1 MLDPHNSESKKIIRK
16 VISLA
21 KVKLSATQFELFE
34 NFAEGWFAHVPF
46 HDLQQKT
53 PQQLVDGTLSQWE
66 FMRQRSPGEYKRRIF
81 NPTQK
86 TDGWES
92 DQTILQFLL
101 DDQPFLVDTIS
112 TEINRKG
119 FSINLVIHFGGVKIV
134 RDDKKNIKKI
144 LHFDAD
150 APNALSEAPIYIEI
164 DKENDPEKLKDLQ
177 EGLDEVVRD
186 ARLAVSDWRHIEAQV
201 RVALKEMGEAP
212 PPVSGEELQE
222 AKAFF
227 HWLLDNNFTFLGYR
241 KYDFKTG
248 KKSALRLVPES
259 GLGVLQSN
267 VTHDD
272 KRIRYCAELPDKAC
286 EMAIAKSPFCLL
298 AKTNTR
304 STVHGNRYTDF
315 VSLKRFNKA
324 GEIIGEHWFIGLYT
338 SPVYTENPKVIP
350 IVRLKVAAVLQRS
363 GLPPNGHSYKALRHI
378 LDTLP
383 RDDLFQASVDEL
395 FQLGMGISQLQ
406 DRRCIRLF
414 MRKDVFERFVSC
426 LVYLPRDDFDMAL
439 CYRMQ
444 DILKEAL
451 QGVEI
456 SYETSFSDAILARI
470 HFTVRISPD
479 KAHIDDIDEI
489 EKKLI
494 AAGQSWNDGL
504 YDHLEKRLGKAKA
517 DELIPYYRR
526 AFPAGY
532 REVMTP
538 AEAVFD
544 VEHIESLTQENTLEM
559 ALYRSRGASE
569 RMVRFK
575 LFHPK
580 ETIPLSDAIPIL
592 EKMGLR
598 VIGEQPYHIVIKDGR
613 AVWINDFNMYY
624 SKDHPINI
632 EENRQIF
639 QEAFKRIWFGQAEHD
654 GFSALVLGAH
664 LGWREISMLR
674 AYAKYLRQI
683 GFSLSQEYM
692 ERALTN
698 NPVLTRLLVQLFN
711 HRFDPSLQEN
721 EGHDLIISGL
731 EADFRLA
738 LKPVTNLDEDRIL
751 RMFLNLIQST
761 VRTNYFQVCSSPLTS
776 WECSQHDSVT
786 HLVDACP
793 VSLNPMGIGIES
805 SPKPYISFKFN
816 PVEIVDLPLPHP
828 AHEIFV
834 YSPRFEGLHL
844 RAGKVARGGIRWSD
858 RREDF
863 RTEVLGLMKAQQV
876 KNAVIVPAGAKGGF
890 VAKCLPEEGTREEIM
905 AEGIH
910 CYQNFIRGLL
920 DLTDNRSG
928 ETIVF
933 PEKVVRY
940 DEQDPYLVVAA
951 DKGTATFSD
960 IANAIAAEYGF
971 WLGDAFASGGSTGY
985 DHKKI
990 GITARGAWE
999 SVKQNAQ
1006 QMDLDIDAKPF
1017 TVLGIGD
1024 MAGDVFGN
1032 GMLLSKQIKLV
1043 AAFNGLHIF
1052 LDPNPDPKVSFKER
1066 SRLFKLSRS
1075 SWEDYN
1081 PSLISKG
1088 GGVYKRSLKAI
1099 KLSKQ
1104 MKDMLKVESEALT
1117 PSEIVHLLLKMDV
1130 DLLWNGGIGTY
1141 VKASTESH
1149 LDAGDRA
1156 NDTVRVNGNELAC
1169 RMVGEGGN
1177 LGFTQLGRIEYE
1189 LSGGRINTDFID
1201 NSGGV
1206 ACSDQEVNIK
1216 ILLNEVVA
1224 QGKLTESKRNQLL
1237 ADMTDDVA
1245 HIVLHNNYRQVRAI
1259 TLSVEQSH
1267 KYLGLYAR
1275 FMKRFVREG
1284 KLDLALE
1291 FLPDDGVLMARHAA
1305 GKGLTRPELA
1315 ILQAYSKNI
1324 LKDEIT
1330 QSDLSSDPFVAH
1342 YVQYAFPVVLQKRY
1356 AAFMGQHRLH
1366 QEIVSTQLSN
1376 ALITNMGVTFVYQM
1390 VDETQASPV
1399 DIARAYI
1406 VVREIFDSEGYWNAI
1421 EALDISAA
1429 LQIEMNLEVIR
1440 LTRRSVRWFLRN
1452 QPKSFDVETMIT
1464 LFSHGVEK
1472 VKKLLPQLMP
1482 ETEKSYIREKS
1493 MEWIEAGVPSTM
1505 AESIAGL
1512 RILFASLNVIEAAT
1526 SKKVDVEQVATVYFA
1541 LEDRLSLGEFR
1552 ELINNYPVESHW
1564 MILARSAVKGD
1575 LDRQQ
1580 RILTLE
1586 VLKLKD
1592 KSKRIEACLDAWIE
1606 TRKTFIEHWQSLFA
1620 EIKFSATLEYAMLL
1634 VSMRALSDIAVFET

>member
-1 MLDPHNSESKKIIRK
+1 MLDPHHSESKKIISK
-16 VISLA
+16 VISMA
-21 KVKLSATQFELFE
+21 KGKLSAAQFRLFE
-34 NFAEGWFAHVPF
+34 SFAEGWFAHVPL
-46 HDLQQKT
+46 HDLQQKST
-53 PQQLVDGTLSQWE
+53 QQLLDGVLSQWD
-66 FMRQRSPGEYKRRIF
+66 FMSQRSPGEYKRRIF
-81 NPTQK
+81 NPTQEK
-86 TDGWES
+86 DGWES
-92 DQTILQFLL
+92 DQTILQFVL

-119 FSINLVIHFGGVKIV
+119 FSINFIIHFGGVKIV
-134 RDDKKNIKKI
+134 RNDHKKIKNI
-144 LHFDAD
+144 LPFDAQVQ
-150 APNALSEAPIYIEI
+150 NALSEAPIYIEI
-164 DKENDPEKLKDLQ
+164 DKESDPEKLKDLQ
-177 EGLDEVVRD
+177 EGLDHVVRD
-186 ARLAVSDWRHIEAQV
+186 ARLAVSDWHHIEAQV
-201 RVALKEMGEAP
+201 HAALKEMDEAP
-212 PPVSGEELQE
+212 PPVSEEERQE
-222 AKAFF
+222 VKAFF
-227 HWLLDNNFTFLGYR
+227 YWLLNNNFTFLGYR
-241 KYDFKTG
+241 KYDFKNG
-248 KKSALRLVPES
+248 KDGALHLVPDS
-259 GLGVLQSN
+259 GLGVLRG
-267 VTHDD
+267 VAHDD
-272 KRIRYCAELPDKAC
+272 KLVRYCSDLPEEAC
-286 EMAIAKSPFCLL
+286 KIATSRWIFLLL
-298 AKTNTR
+298 ARTNTR
-304 STVHGNRYTDF
+304 STVHGHRYTDF
-315 VSLKRFNKA
+315 VSVKRFNQA

-338 SPVYTENPKVIP
+338 SPVYTENPKMIP
-350 IVRLKVAAVLQRS
+350 VVRLKVAAVLQRS

-383 RDDLFQASVDEL
+383 RDDLFHANVDEL

-414 MRKDVFERFVSC
+414 VRKDVFERFVSC
-426 LVYLPRDDFDMAL
+426 LVYMPRDDFDMAL

-444 DILKEAL
+444 DILKEEL

-456 SYETSFSDAILARI
+456 SYETSFSDAILARV
-470 HFTVRISPD
+470 HFTVRILPNTVHVYD
-479 KAHIDDIDEI
+479 VDEI

-494 AAGQSWNDGL
+494 AAGQSWSDGL
-504 YDHLEKRLGKAKA
+504 YEHLEKRLGKAKA
-517 DELIPYYRR
+517 SELIPYYRR
-526 AFPAGY
+526 AFPTGY

-544 VEHIESLTQENTLEM
+544 VEHIERLTEENTLEM
-559 ALYRSRGASE
+559 ALYRPKGLSE

-598 VIGEQPYHIVIKDGR
+598 VIGEQPHHIVVKDGR
-613 AVWINDFNMYY
+613 SVWINDFNMYY
-624 SKDHPINI
+624 SKDHPLKI

-639 QEAFKRIWFGQAEHD
+639 QEAFKRIWFGEAEHD
-654 GFSALVLGAH
+654 GFNALVLGAH
-664 LGWREISMLR
+664 LNWREISMLR
-674 AYAKYLRQI
+674 AYSKYLRQI

-692 ERALTN
+692 ERALIN

-711 HRFDPSLQEN
+711 YHFDPSLQEN
-721 EGHDLIISGL
+721 EDLSLIISGL
-731 EADFRLA
+731 EAEFKVT
-738 LKPVTNLDEDRIL
+738 LKPVINLDEDRIL
-751 RMFLNLIQST
+751 RMFLNLLQAT
-761 VRTNYFQVCSSPLTS
+761 VRTNYFQPYA
-776 WECSQHDSVT
+776 D
-786 HLVDACP
+786 
-793 VSLNPMGIGIES
+793 G

-816 PVEIVDLPLPHP
+816 PAEIFDLPLPRP

-844 RAGKVARGGIRWSD
+844 RAAKVARGGIRWSD

-890 VAKCLPEEGTREEIM
+890 VSKCLPEEGTREEIM
-905 AEGIH
+905 AEGIR

-928 ETIVF
+928 ETIIF
-933 PEKVVRY
+933 PERVVCY

-960 IANAIAAEYGF
+960 IANTISKEYGF

-999 SVKQNAQ
+999 SVKRHAQ
-1006 QMDLDIDAKPF
+1006 EIDLDITSKPF

-1043 AAFNGLHIF
+1043 AAFNGVHIF
-1052 LDPNPDPKVSFKER
+1052 LDPNPDPKTSFKER
-1066 SRLFKLSRS
+1066 LRLFKLSRS

-1104 MKDMLKVESEALT
+1104 VQDILKIEAEFLT
-1117 PSEIVHLLLKMDV
+1117 PNEMVHLLLKMEV

-1141 VKASTESH
+1141 VKASPESH
-1149 LDAGDRA
+1149 FDAGDRA
-1156 NDTVRVNGNELAC
+1156 NDAVRVNGNELAC
-1169 RMVGEGGN
+1169 RIVGEGGN

-1189 LSGGRINTDFID
+1189 LNGGKINTDFID

-1206 ACSDQEVNIK
+1206 ACSDNEVNIK
-1216 ILLNEVVA
+1216 ILLNDVVS

-1245 HIVLHNNYRQVRAI
+1245 QIVLRNNYRQVRAI
-1259 TLSVEQSH
+1259 TLAVEQSH
-1267 KYLGLYAR
+1267 KYLGLYTR
-1275 FMKRFVREG
+1275 FMKRHVREG

-1291 FLPDDGVLMARHAA
+1291 FLPDDEILMARHAA

-1324 LKDEIT
+1324 LNDEIV
-1330 QSDLSSDPFVAH
+1330 QSDLPADPFVAC
-1342 YVQYAFPVVLQKRY
+1342 YVQYAFPSMLQKRY
-1356 AAFMGQHRLH
+1356 VTFMGQHRLH

-1406 VVREIFDSEGYWNAI
+1406 VVREIFDSEDYWSAI
-1421 EALDISAA
+1421 EALDVPAA
-1429 LQIEMNLEVIR
+1429 LQIEMNSEVIR

-1452 QPKSFDVETMIT
+1452 QPKGFDVETMIM
-1464 LFSHGVEK
+1464 LFSRGVEK

-1482 ETEKSYIREKS
+1482 ETEKNHIAEKS
-1493 MEWIEAGVPSTM
+1493 ARWIEAGAPSAM
-1505 AESIAGL
+1505 AERIAGL
-1512 RILFASLNVIEAAT
+1512 RVLYSSLNIIEAAT
-1526 SKKVDVEQVATVYFA
+1526 RKNTDIEQVAATYFA
-1541 LEDRLSLGEFR
+1541 LEDRLGLGEFR

-1580 RILTLE
+1580 RMLTLE
-1586 VLKLKD
+1586 VLKLK
-1592 KSKRIEACLDAWIE
+1592 SKAKRVEACLDAWME
-1606 TRKTFIEHWQSLFA
+1606 TRKTLIEHWQWLFA

-1634 VSMRALSDIAVFET
+1634 VSMRALSDIAVLATDH